1 MLEESDYEKYIL
13 NEKNKYITI
22 KDIQQIFSKENFNH
36 EPVNL
41 ANFQIAMI
49 HKSYLKNIQLN
60 DKIIKGL
67 KEVEPID
74 NKLIKKCI
82 PLQDKCYETLEFLGD
97 AVIHH
102 VFADY
107 LFRRY
112 EGKDQGFL
120 TIMRIKLEKGS
131 TLNYLARIIGLDRFL
146 IIARNIEL
154 AGGRNN
160 NTSILEDVFE
170 AFIGALSLETSF
182 ENCKKF
188 LEKLIDSHIDFA
200 NLINSDDNYKESLMQ
215 FYHDMGFK
223 TTPTY
228 KLIDEFDDN
237 QKRKFKMGAYSPD
250 GKLIGVGIGSS
261 KSIGAKYAAKNALG
275 KLRKTYNNLKNNLR
289 VEEEVDDIYLVEV

>member
-1 MLEESDYEKYIL
+1 MDYEKYIL
-13 NEKNKYITI
+13 NEKNKLITTN
-22 KDIQQIFSKENFNH
+22 DIQIIFSKVNFNH
-36 EPVNL
+36 TPKNL
-41 ANFQIAMI
+41 ENFQTAMI

-67 KEVEPID
+67 KEIEPID

-82 PLQDKCYETLEFLGD
+82 PLQDRCYETLEFLGD

-131 TLNYLARIIGLDRFL
+131 TLNYLARIIGLDKFV

-160 NTSILEDVFE
+160 NASILEDVFE

-188 LEKLIDSHIDFA
+188 LEKLIDSNIDFA

-215 FYHDMGFK
+215 FYHDLGFK
-223 TTPTY
+223 TTPHY
-228 KLIDEFDDN
+228 ELIEEFDEN
-237 QKRKFKMGAYSPD
+237 QKRKFKMAAYSPD
-250 GKLIGVGIGSS
+250 NKLIGVGIGSS
-261 KSIGAKYAAKNALG
+261 KSIGAKYAAKNALE
-275 KLRKTYNNLKNNLR
+275 KLKKNTQTINLDD
-289 VEEEVDDIYLVEV
+289 EVDEVYLVEG

>member
-1 MLEESDYEKYIL
+1 MDYEKYIL
-13 NEKNKYITI
+13 NEKNKLITTN
-22 KDIQQIFSKENFNH
+22 DIQIIFSKVNFNH
-36 EPVNL
+36 TPKNL
-41 ANFQIAMI
+41 ENFQTAMI

-67 KEVEPID
+67 KEIEPID

-82 PLQDKCYETLEFLGD
+82 KLQDRCYETLEFLGD

-131 TLNYLARIIGLDRFL
+131 TLNYLARIIGLDKFV

-160 NTSILEDVFE
+160 NASILEDVFE

-188 LEKLIDSHIDFA
+188 LEKLIDSNIDFA

-215 FYHDMGFK
+215 FYHDLGFK
-223 TTPTY
+223 TTPHY
-228 KLIDEFDDN
+228 ELIEEFDEN
-237 QKRKFKMGAYSPD
+237 QKRKFKMAAYSPD
-250 GKLIGVGIGSS
+250 NKLIGVGIGSS
-261 KSIGAKYAAKNALG
+261 KSIGAKYAAKNALE
-275 KLRKTYNNLKNNLR
+275 KLKKNTQTINLDD
-289 VEEEVDDIYLVEV
+289 EVDEVYLVEE

>member
-1 MLEESDYEKYIL
+1 MLEGLDYEKYIL
-13 NEKNKYITI
+13 NEKNEFITT
-22 KDIQQIFSKENFNH
+22 KDIQTIFSKVNFNH
-36 EPVNL
+36 KPKNL
-41 ANFQIAMI
+41 DNFQTAMI
-49 HKSYLKNIQLN
+49 HKSYLKSIQLN

-74 NKLIKKCI
+74 SKLIKKCI

-131 TLNYLARIIGLDRFL
+131 TLNYLARIIGLDRF
-146 IIARNIEL
+146 IVIARNIEL

-160 NTSILEDVFE
+160 NAAILEDVFE
-170 AFIGALSLETSF
+170 AFIGALSLETTF

-188 LEKLIDSHIDFA
+188 LEKLIDSNIDFA
-200 NLINSDDNYKESLMQ
+200 SLINSDDNYKESLMQ
-215 FYHDMGFK
+215 FYHDLGFK
-223 TTPTY
+223 TTPRY
-228 KLIDEFDDN
+228 ELLEEFDEN
-237 QKRKFKMGAYSPD
+237 QKRKFKMAAYSPD
-250 GKLIGVGIGSS
+250 GKLIGVGHGSS
-261 KSIGAKYAAKNALG
+261 KSIGAKYAAKNALN
-275 KLRKTYNNLKNNLR
+275 KLKKTETNLK
-289 VEEEVDDIYLVEV
+289 VEEEVDEIYLVEE

>member
-1 MLEESDYEKYIL
+1 MDYEKYIL
-13 NEKNKYITI
+13 NEKNKLITTN
-22 KDIQQIFSKENFNH
+22 DIQIIFSKVNFNH
-36 EPVNL
+36 TPKNL
-41 ANFQIAMI
+41 ENFQTAMI

-67 KEVEPID
+67 KEIEPID

-82 PLQDKCYETLEFLGD
+82 PLQDRCYETLEFLGD

-131 TLNYLARIIGLDRFL
+131 TLNYLARIIGLDKFV

-160 NTSILEDVFE
+160 NASILEDVFE

-188 LEKLIDSHIDFA
+188 LEKLIDSNIDFA

-215 FYHDMGFK
+215 FYHDLGFK
-223 TTPTY
+223 TTPHY
-228 KLIDEFDDN
+228 ELIEEFDEN
-237 QKRKFKMGAYSPD
+237 QKRKFKMAAYSPD
-250 GKLIGVGIGSS
+250 NKLIGVGIGSS
-261 KSIGAKYAAKNALG
+261 KSIGAKYAAKNALE
-275 KLRKTYNNLKNNLR
+275 KLKKNTHTINFDD
-289 VEEEVDDIYLVEV
+289 EVDEVYLVEG